1 MAACAA
7 WLLLGAAAAVAA
19 EPVFVG
25 LSLQEA
31 LEKLRAA
38 GLDIVYSTDLVRPT
52 MRVQREPA
60 AADSRGQLDEV
71 LEPHGLAVTDGPAG
85 TLLLTR
91 ATRAPAS
98 PVAARRSSR
107 PTPLD
112 EIVVSA
118 SHYLFDVADTQT
130 RAVFNAADLELLPD
144 LGDDPVRAIGRLPG
158 VAGNDYSSRT
168 HVRGGVSDEMLVHF
182 DGLRLYDPYHFKDFL
197 GVFSTI
203 DPGLVSGVNV
213 YTAGFPV
220 QFGDRSSGVI
230 DVERRSPPG
239 DFGGQVSLSL
249 LNAGATL
256 GGTFDDGVGEW
267 LVSARRGNLD
277 LYFDLAAT
285 SLGEPSYHDAYAHF
299 ARELRP
305 SVSLSANFLLFDDVI
320 WAFDS
325 DREEDARADYR
336 DRYYWLR
343 LDLGDTAGHGG
354 KLLAAHAELSG
365 KRHGTA
371 DLPGVGR
378 GWLVDQ
384 RSFIINSL
392 QADAWWHVVA
402 GSVLQ
407 AGAEW
412 RAMHGSY
419 RYADEAEFD
428 LLFETPGAASE
439 PTRARSIGL
448 RPKGQ
453 QYGAYL
459 NWRVEPAAA
468 VTLDLGLRW
477 DRETLSG
484 DSHGEVSPRAVL
496 LWRPDPGTRLRF
508 SWGQFVQAQGINELA
523 VPDGD
528 TRFQPP
534 QRATHLVASL
544 ERSVAPGLELRVEA
558 YRKDYDRL
566 LPRYENLFNPLVV
579 LPELKPD
586 RVRIAPQTARSE
598 GVELSL
604 QFDREPW
611 SGWLSY
617 SWSLVEDHVDGSAIR
632 RSWDQRHHVSGGVN
646 YQRAGWEFGL
656 AALWHS
662 GWPATEAELETLEP
676 FPLVVTGPR
685 NALRLPDYARI
696 DVRMARRFQFDSR
709 GDLTL
714 FVEAINLFKRGNPCC
729 VEYDIEVEDGETV
742 FDTGTRTSLP
752 LTPSVGFIWRF

>member
-1 MAACAA
+1 M
-7 WLLLGAAAAVAA
+7 LLAVARVATAA
-19 EPVFVG
+19 EPPLLLG

-31 LEKLRAA
+31 LERFRSA
-38 GLDIVYSTDLVRPT
+38 GLDIVYSTDLVKPR

-60 AADSRGQLDEV
+60 AGDSRGQLAEV

-91 ATRAPAS
+91 APRAGAA
-98 PVAARRSSR
+98 VAAPPRRSR

-118 SHYLFDVADTQT
+118 SHYLLDVAGAQSP
-130 RAVFNAADLELLPD
+130 AIFSAADLALLPD
-144 LGDDPVRAIGRLPG
+144 LGDDPVRAVARLPG
-158 VAGNDYSSRT
+158 VASHDYSSRT
-168 HVRGGVSDEMLVHF
+168 HVRGGASDEMLVHF
-182 DGLRLYDPYHFKDFL
+182 DGLRLYEPYHFKDFL

-203 DPGLVSGVNV
+203 DPGLVSGINV

-230 DVERRSPPG
+230 DVERRPPPG

-249 LNAGATL
+249 LNAGATVGATL
-256 GGTFDDGVGEW
+256 DDGVGEW

-305 SVSLSANFLLFDDVI
+305 SVSLSANALLFDDVI
-320 WAFDS
+320 WAHDS
-325 DREEDARADYR
+325 DREEDARADYQ

-343 LDLGDTAGHGG
+343 LDVGDVASRGG
-354 KLLAAHAELSG
+354 KLLAAHADLSS
-365 KRHGTA
+365 RRRGTA

-378 GWLVDQ
+378 GWLDDRRAFKV
-384 RSFIINSL
+384 NSL
-392 QADAWWHVVA
+392 RADAWWRPTA

-412 RAMHGSY
+412 RSMRGSY
-419 RYADEAEFD
+419 RYADQAEFD
-428 LLFETPGAASE
+428 LLFVTPGAATE
-439 PTRARSIGL
+439 PMRARSL
-448 RPKGQ
+448 ELSPRGQ

-459 NWRVEPAAA
+459 NWRIDPARS
-468 VTLDLGLRW
+468 VTVDLGLRW

-484 DSHGEVSPRAVL
+484 DRHGEISPRTVL
-496 LWRPDPGTRLRF
+496 LWQPAPETRLRF

-523 VPDGD
+523 VSDGD
-528 TRFQPP
+528 TQFLPP

-544 ERSVAPGLELRVEA
+544 EQGLAPGLKLRVEA

-586 RVRIAPQTARSE
+586 RVRIAPQAARSD

-604 QFDREPW
+604 LLDREPW

-617 SWSLVEDHVDGSAIR
+617 SWSKAQDRVDGSAIR
-632 RSWDQRHHVSGGVN
+632 RSWDQQHHASGGLN
-646 YQRAGWEFGL
+646 YRRGGWEFGI
-656 AALWHS
+656 AALWHT
-662 GWPATEAELETLEP
+662 GWPTTEAELETLEP
-676 FPLVVTGPR
+676 FPRVMTGPR
-685 NALRLPDYARI
+685 NALRMPDYARV
-696 DVRMARRFQFDSR
+696 DLRLARRFDFAAG

-714 FVEAINLFKRGNPCC
+714 FMEAVNVLKRGNPCC
-729 VEYDIEVEDGETV
+729 VEYDIEVEDGEAV
-742 FDTGTRTSLP
+742 FDSGTRTSLP
-752 LTPSVGFIWRF
+752 LTPSIGFIWRF